1 MLMTI
6 DIILVVLGLLFLILG
21 SELAVIKA
29 QRLARRFH
37 ISPLLIGL
45 TLLAIGSDL
54 PEIATNIG
62 VGLAVKEGMKTAGIA
77 LGNVLGSSLAQI
89 TLVAGVAGL
98 MGKIKVEKKTFFRDG
113 LAVLLTFFLMLTTA
127 IDGYI
132 SPFEGVLLIIAY
144 VIYLLI
150 LSHILSMRMS
160 REVIPFFFRRLFH
173 RFRGR
178 ETLAEI
184 ELAEKPPQ
192 LSRKKISLAAF
203 IFDLATILAGLA
215 LVGLGAHW
223 VVFYGHTL
231 AKVLGM
237 DDVLIGLFLG
247 LGTSLPE
254 LVISVV
260 AVYDGAAAIGIGNIL
275 GSNILDQSLALGSG
289 AAIAGLRVNPRVLFF
304 EFPFLFLGTI
314 MALIMLK
321 DHNDLDRYESVLL
334 ILFYCLFLF
343 LSIAL
348 FRVNV

>member
-1 MLMTI
+1 MVV
-6 DIILVVLGLLFLILG
+6 DIIFVVLGLLFLILG
-21 SELAVIKA
+21 SELAVTKA

-37 ISPLLIGL
+37 ISPLVIGL

-62 VGLAVKEGMKTAGIA
+62 VGMAVKEGLKTSGIA

-89 TLVAGVAGL
+89 TLVAGIAGL
-98 MGKIKVEKKTFFRDG
+98 MGKIEVEKKTFFRDG
-113 LAVLLTFFLMLTTA
+113 LAVLLTFFLMLTVS

-132 SPFEGVLLIIAY
+132 SSFEGILLIAAY

-150 LSHILSMRMS
+150 LSHILSMRMG
-160 REVIPFFFRRLFH
+160 REVIPFFFRRLFR
-173 RFRGR
+173 RFRSQ
-178 ETLAEI
+178 EVLEEI
-184 ELAEKPPQ
+184 ELVEKNR
-192 LSRKKISLAAF
+192 LINRKKFSLTVLILDLGI
-203 IFDLATILAGLA
+203 IFAGLS
-215 LVGLGAHW
+215 LVALGAHW
-223 VVFYGHTL
+223 VVLHGHSL
-231 AKVLGM
+231 AKVLKI
-237 DDVLIGLFLG
+237 DDVLMGLFLG

-289 AAIAGLRVNPRVLFF
+289 AAISGLVVNSRVLIF

-314 MALIMLK
+314 MTLIMLK
-321 DHNDLDRYESVLL
+321 DHSDLDRYESTLL

-343 LSIAL
+343 LSVVL
-348 FRVNV
+348 FRINI